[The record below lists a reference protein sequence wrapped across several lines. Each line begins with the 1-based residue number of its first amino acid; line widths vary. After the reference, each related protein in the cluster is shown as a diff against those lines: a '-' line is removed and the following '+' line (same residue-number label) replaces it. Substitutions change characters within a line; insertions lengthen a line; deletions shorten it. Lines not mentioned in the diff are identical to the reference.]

1 MYNRTK
7 SSVCLLLAMGLSL
20 AACSSD
26 TETSA
31 DQLRKIVNDL
41 NLTGDPA
48 AGRVLPAISDPK
60 AQLGMKVFFSK
71 ILSAAGDS
79 AERMDSACVSCH
91 HPMLGGGDDLPLPIG
106 VQAEAADLLG
116 PGRFHSLVHVMDD
129 NGGAGGGE
137 YDGGPTVPRN
147 APTTFNIALWDQ
159 MLFHDGRVESLG
171 KTAGANGDDG
181 SGIRTPDSAFGV
193 ADTNAGANLVAAQ
206 SRFPVTSPEE
216 MKGFNGVTA
225 LTGTNDDVRLDISAT
240 MDVTN
245 WDAEFDAVY
254 GGTDGVA
261 GTVVGNPYARIAEV
275 IGEYERSQVF
285 VDTPWKAFVAGDNAA
300 ISESAMQGALLFFRS
315 TDKGGA
321 DCVSCH
327 SGDFFT
333 DEKFHVT
340 AMPQIGRG
348 KGNNNGTL
356 TNDDFG
362 RFRETGNAADMY
374 AFRTPTLLNVEVT
387 GPWSHAG
394 AYTSLEAVVRHH
406 LDPDAAIANYDFS
419 QLPPNVQADSM
430 LTNTQFALDT
440 LAANRVA
447 QLSGTLQNVSL
458 SDTQVADIVEFLKA
472 LTDPCVKDRACMAD
486 WIPDAGDSNPDA
498 LRLNA
503 VDNFGQY
510 L

>member
-7 SSVCLLLAMGLSL
+7 SNVCLLLAMGLSL

-41 NLTGDPA
+41 NLSGDPA
-48 AGRVLPAISDPK
+48 DGRVLPDISDPK

-79 AERMDSACVSCH
+79 TMRMDSACVSCH

-147 APTTFNIALWDQ
+147 APTTVNIALWDQ
-159 MLFHDGRVESLG
+159 VLFHDGRVESLG

-181 SGIRTPDSAFGV
+181 SGIRTPDSALGV
-193 ADTNAGANLVAAQ
+193 ADPNSGANLVAAQ
-206 SRFPVTSPEE
+206 ARFPVTSPEE
-216 MKGFNGVTA
+216 MKGFNGTTA

-285 VDTPWKAFVAGDNAA
+285 VDTPWKAF
-300 ISESAMQGALLFFRS
+300 
-315 TDKGGA
+315 
-321 DCVSCH
+321 
-327 SGDFFT
+327 
-333 DEKFHVT
+333 
-340 AMPQIGRG
+340 
-348 KGNNNGTL
+348 
-356 TNDDFG
+356 
-362 RFRETGNAADMY
+362 
-374 AFRTPTLLNVEVT
+374 
-387 GPWSHAG
+387 
-394 AYTSLEAVVRHH
+394 
-406 LDPDAAIANYDFS
+406 
-419 QLPPNVQADSM
+419 
-430 LTNTQFALDT
+430 
-440 LAANRVA
+440 
-447 QLSGTLQNVSL
+447 
-458 SDTQVADIVEFLKA
+458 
-472 LTDPCVKDRACMAD
+472 
-486 WIPDAGDSNPDA
+486 
-498 LRLNA
+498 
-503 VDNFGQY
+503 
-510 L
+510 